1 MTCEPTEKEIDDME
15 EDFKAKSINVAN
27 QYKHGISTWERMASN
42 MSDEEL
48 KAATVATVDAYI
60 WRKKGSDFD
69 DLVKARNWLNFC
81 ISTLEE
87 RNIF

>member
-1 MTCEPTEKEIDDME
+1 MTGDLTEKDICNME
-15 EDFKAKSINVAN
+15 KEYKANSINVAN

-48 KAATVATVDAYI
+48 KAATIATVDAYI
-60 WRKKGSDFD
+60 WRKKDSDFD

-87 RNIF
+87 RNMF